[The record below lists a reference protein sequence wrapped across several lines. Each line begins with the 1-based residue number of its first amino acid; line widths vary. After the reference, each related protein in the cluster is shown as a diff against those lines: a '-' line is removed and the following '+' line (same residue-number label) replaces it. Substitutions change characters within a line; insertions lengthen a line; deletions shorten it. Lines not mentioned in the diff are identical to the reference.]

1 MKLTDLRIRS
11 FVTIL
16 TRQQQNAT
24 KGGFKSPFSG
34 SPSAYQLPKWS
45 DWTVLEPKN
54 DMLESYLRTIRN
66 NIPSPEENQARE
78 NKFDIKDSFYK

>member
-1 MKLTDLRIRS
+1 MPDSNMKSLELRIRS

-24 KGGFKSPFSG
+24 KGGFKSTFS
-34 SPSAYQLPKWS
+34 STLPTYQLPKWS

-54 DMLESYLRTIRN
+54 DRLESYLRTIRN
-66 NIPSPEENQARE
+66 NVKENNKEEENS
-78 NKFDIKDSFYK
+78 KYPDM